1 MAVKMMDERDLEF
14 MLYEL
19 FDSEL
24 LIERDRYQDHDRQTF
39 NEVINTA
46 KAIAEKH
53 FLPIRQKLDTHQP
66 TFDGEKVHLIPELK
80 PAIEAVNESGIGS
93 ATADYDLGGMQLPPL
108 VASAAGTYLSVAGGV
123 GLGYN
128 MLTTANANLLQAHGS
143 EELIETWVKP
153 MREGRFMGTMAMT
166 EPGSGS
172 GLGDLTTKAIKEE
185 DGTYRISGSK
195 IFISGGDHDL
205 SENIVHLVLARVQ
218 GAPKGVKGISL
229 FVVPKFLLNEDGTV
243 GEENEVALAGLFH
256 KMGGRAQTSTALSFG
271 EKNGSVGYLIG
282 EENCGLKYM
291 FHMMNE
297 ARIMVGT
304 GGAILAVAGY
314 QYSLDYAKNRPQG
327 RLPSCKDPLSSM
339 VNIIKHADVRRMLL
353 AQKAYAE
360 GALALVFYG
369 TQLSDDEKT
378 APSKEQRE
386 HAHILLDFLT
396 PIIKTWPS
404 EYGPQANSLAI
415 QIMGGHGYI
424 NEHPV
429 EMFYRDNRLNPI
441 HEGTTGIQ
449 SLDLITRK
457 VPMNKMQGYNA
468 TINEIIKTIEVAKE
482 YDNLKAHVK
491 QLEEAVET
499 LKITTQA
506 VLTSMATNNIDLAL
520 ANSVKYLELFG
531 HVIIAWL
538 WLKQGI
544 VATTAL
550 AKIPH
555 EEDEHFYRG
564 KLQALQYFYR
574 FELPQIDVWS
584 KILISVDSTSFDMQE
599 EWF

>member
-1 MAVKMMDERDLEF
+1 MSASLMNERDLEF

-19 FDSEL
+19 FNSEA
-24 LIERDRYQDHDRQTF
+24 LIKRERYQDHDRQTF
-39 NEVINTA
+39 NQVIDTA

-66 TFDGEKVHLIPELK
+66 TFDGTKVHLIPELK

-93 ATADYDLGGMQLPPL
+93 ATADYDLGGMQLPPII
-108 VASAAGTYLSVAGGV
+108 ASAAGAYLSVAGGV
-123 GLGYN
+123 GMGYN

-143 EELIETWVKP
+143 DELINTWVKP

-172 GLGDLTTKAIKEE
+172 GLGDLTTKAIKTE
-185 DGTYRISGSK
+185 DGSYRIIGNK

-205 SENIVHLVLARVQ
+205 SENIVHLVLARLQ
-218 GAPKGVKGISL
+218 DAPKGVKGISL
-229 FVVPKFLLNEDGTV
+229 FVVPKFLLNEDGSV
-243 GEENEVALAGLFH
+243 GQDNEVALAGLFH

-271 EKNGSVGYLIG
+271 EKNGSIGYLVG
-282 EENCGLKYM
+282 EQNCGLKYM

-304 GGAILAVAGY
+304 SGAVLAVAGF
-314 QYSLDYAKNRPQG
+314 QYSLDYANNRPQG
-327 RLPSCKDPLSSM
+327 RLPSCKDPLSPM
-339 VNIIKHADVRRMLL
+339 VNIIEHADVKRMLL

-360 GALALVFYG
+360 GALSLVFYG
-369 TQLSDDEKT
+369 TQLSDDQHT
-378 APSKEQRE
+378 ASTSEQRE
-386 HAHILLDFLT
+386 QAKILLDFLT

-404 EYGPQANSLAI
+404 EYGPKANSYAI
-415 QIMGGHGYI
+415 QVMGGHGYI

-457 VPMNKMQGYNA
+457 VPMNKMQGYTA
-468 TINEIIKTIEVAKE
+468 TINEIIKTIEIAKQ
-482 YDNLKAHVK
+482 YDSLNEFVGK
-491 QLEEAVET
+491 LEIAVET
-499 LKITTQA
+499 LKLTTVS
-506 VLTSMATNNIDLAL
+506 VLRSMSTKNIDLAL

-544 VATTAL
+544 VATSAL
-550 AKIPH
+550 VNKPH
-555 EEDEHFYRG
+555 QADENFYNG

-574 FELPQIDVWS
+574 FELPQIELWS
-584 KILISVDSTSFDMQE
+584 NILISTDSTSFEMKP